1 MIGIVMRPVTSTFVM
16 LAFASGLAVS
26 APATVDAASLE
37 SSAEISAQRR
47 SSQRHV
53 VPRARGRRQADR
65 ASEQAMAPRVY
76 VPGHF
81 AFDRRRGQYS
91 WVAGRWE
98 RYDPKHAFVGGGLVY
113 RNGQWTF
120 GPVR

>member
-1 MIGIVMRPVTSTFVM
+1 MIGIAMRRIALSLAM
-16 LAFASGLAVS
+16 LTFASGLAVS
-26 APATVDAASLE
+26 APAKGDTVSVE
-37 SSAEISAQRR
+37 SGTDISAQRR

-53 VPRARGRRQADR
+53 VPRARGRREADR
-65 ASEQAMAPRVY
+65 QSAEAMAPRVY

-81 AFDRRRGQYS
+81 AFDRRRGEYS

-98 RYDPKHAFVGGGLVY
+98 RYDPKQAFVGGGLVF

-120 GPVR
+120 GPAR

>member
-1 MIGIVMRPVTSTFVM
+1 MIGLVMRLVTSTLAM
-16 LAFASGLAVS
+16 LAFASGLAVA
-26 APATVDAASLE
+26 APAKAGATSLE
-37 SSAEISAQRR
+37 SGTDISAQRR

-53 VPRARGRRQADR
+53 VPRARGRREADR
-65 ASEQAMAPRVY
+65 QSAQAMAPRVY

-81 AFDRRRGQYS
+81 AFDRRRGEYS

-98 RYDPKHAFVGGGLVY
+98 RYDPKQAFVGGGLVF

-120 GPVR
+120 GPAR

>member
-1 MIGIVMRPVTSTFVM
+1 MRPVTSTLVM
-16 LAFASGLAVS
+16 LALASGLAAI
-26 APATVDAASLE
+26 APAKSDAASLE
-37 SSAEISAQRR
+37 SVEEFSAQRR

-53 VPRARGRRQADR
+53 VPRSVGRRQADR
-65 ASEQAMAPRVY
+65 QSEQAMAPRVY

-81 AFDRRRGQYS
+81 AWDRRRGQYS

-98 RYDPKHAFVGGGLVY
+98 RYDPKHAFVGTGLVY

-120 GPVR
+120 GPAR

>member
-1 MIGIVMRPVTSTFVM
+1 MIEIPMRRIASILIM
-16 LAFASGLAVS
+16 LAFASGLAAS
-26 APATVDAASLE
+26 APATSDAASME
-37 SSAEISAQRR
+37 SGAEFSAQRR

-53 VPRARGRRQADR
+53 VPRSVGRRQADR
-65 ASEQAMAPRVY
+65 QSEQAMAPRVY

-81 AFDRRRGQYS
+81 AWDRRRGQYS

-98 RYDPKHAFVGGGLVY
+98 RYDPKQAFVGAGWQF

-120 GPVR
+120 GPAR

>member
-1 MIGIVMRPVTSTFVM
+1 MIGITMRRIAATFVM
-16 LAFASGLAVS
+16 LALASGLAAI
-26 APATVDAASLE
+26 APAKSGAASLE
-37 SSAEISAQRR
+37 SGAEFSAQRR

-65 ASEQAMAPRVY
+65 QSEQAMAPRVY

-98 RYDPKHAFVGGGLVY
+98 RYDPKHAFVGTGLVY

-120 GPVR
+120 GPAR

>member
-1 MIGIVMRPVTSTFVM
+1 MIGLVMRPVTAVFAMLGFVS
-16 LAFASGLAVS
+16 ALAVS
-26 APATVDAASLE
+26 APVTGNAASLE
-37 SSAEISAQRR
+37 SGFDISAQRR

-53 VPRARGRRQADR
+53 VPRSVGRRQADR
-65 ASEQAMAPRVY
+65 QSAQAMAPRVY

-81 AFDRRRGQYS
+81 AWDRRRGQYS

-98 RYDPKHAFVGGGLVY
+98 RYDPKHAFIGTGLVY

-120 GPVR
+120 GPSR

>member
-1 MIGIVMRPVTSTFVM
+1 MIGIAMRRIALSLAM

-26 APATVDAASLE
+26 APAKSAAVSVESGVD
-37 SSAEISAQRR
+37 ISAQRR

-53 VPRARGRRQADR
+53 VPRARGRREADR
-65 ASEQAMAPRVY
+65 QSAQAMAPRVY

-81 AFDRRRGQYS
+81 AWDRRRGQYS

-98 RYDPKHAFVGGGLVY
+98 RYDPKHAFVGTGLVY

-120 GPVR
+120 GPAR

>member
-1 MIGIVMRPVTSTFVM
+1 MIGIPMRAVTSILVM
-16 LAFASGLAVS
+16 LAFASGLAAI
-26 APATVDAASLE
+26 APAKSDAASPE
-37 SSAEISAQRR
+37 NAAEVSAQRR

-53 VPRARGRRQADR
+53 VPRSVGRRQADR
-65 ASEQAMAPRVY
+65 QSEQAMAPRVY

-81 AFDRRRGQYS
+81 TFDRRRGQYS

-98 RYDPKHAFVGGGLVY
+98 RYDPKHAFVGTGLVY

-120 GPVR
+120 GPAR